1 MREENLTPG
10 KIWTRKRFIL
20 MGSLRRVINILDNIS
35 DHDDIIDSSVSNSHD
50 LDMTKRLLLNMYEG
64 IEKNNKYKE
73 R

>member
-10 KIWTRKRFIL
+10 KVWTRKRFIL
-20 MGSLRRVINILDNIS
+20 MGSLRRVINILHNIS
-35 DHDDIIDSSVSNSHD
+35 DHDDIIDNSVSNPHD
-50 LDMTKRLLLNMYEG
+50 LDIIKRLLLNMYEG